1 MIPDWCI
8 VPCSLRH
15 PSCNVFKLKINA
27 ATKQINIQVNQIPF
41 SLSRCPVAGFVL
53 PIHNI
58 VCSYM
63 TVIYLTPHLSRIS
76 SISHLSPPPLP
87 SLLHVPVHI
96 YYRYSSQDC
105 MNDGLGLLSRFSSL
119 LTVGFISFYI
129 AAIFV
134 ENWSSAEDQVNT
146 VLDAGSTT
154 TGVDLATFTTLNTTD
169 YTYSLDTYCVD
180 TPIPSWNLAVRT
192 KSKGVV

>member
-1 MIPDWCI
+1 
-8 VPCSLRH
+8 
-15 PSCNVFKLKINA
+15 
-27 ATKQINIQVNQIPF
+27 
-41 SLSRCPVAGFVL
+41 
-53 PIHNI
+53 
-58 VCSYM
+58 
-63 TVIYLTPHLSRIS
+63 
-76 SISHLSPPPLP
+76 
-87 SLLHVPVHI
+87 
-96 YYRYSSQDC
+96 

-192 KSKGVV
+192 KSKGVVQSACNGCAVCLACVLRARVRVIHSWYFLFIPIILFVFLLCVDVFF

>member
-76 SISHLSPPPLP
+76 
-87 SLLHVPVHI
+87 
-96 YYRYSSQDC
+96 
-105 MNDGLGLLSRFSSL
+105 
-119 LTVGFISFYI
+119 FYI